1 MSRSVMPRLLS
12 EAETIR
18 NLYEQGASFQDLA
31 VRFGCA
37 HNTIRRFLVSQNT
50 RLRKPLSSH
59 RLDAVHAELLR
70 ALQDGDDIGAIARR
84 HRVRRETL
92 VRYLIAKSGVMY

>member
-31 VRFGCA
+31 MRFGCA
-37 HNTIRRFLVSQNT
+37 HNTMRRFLVSQNI
-50 RLRKPLSSH
+50 RLRGPIASH
-59 RLDAVHAELLR
+59 KLDTIHAELLR
-70 ALQDGDDIGAIARR
+70 AFQDGDDIRAIARR

-92 VRYLIAKSGVMY
+92 VRYLITKSGVIY